1 MILGIPMLVS
11 CICTTASVSANSNV
25 EMTKCMQTA
34 TSKLSFADTYVEKHT
49 SITTKS
55 SKVFAELEESEPKF

>member
-1 MILGIPMLVS
+1 MISGIPMLVS

-34 TSKLSFADTYVEKHT
+34 TSKLSFADTYVEKRT
-49 SITTKS
+49 RITT